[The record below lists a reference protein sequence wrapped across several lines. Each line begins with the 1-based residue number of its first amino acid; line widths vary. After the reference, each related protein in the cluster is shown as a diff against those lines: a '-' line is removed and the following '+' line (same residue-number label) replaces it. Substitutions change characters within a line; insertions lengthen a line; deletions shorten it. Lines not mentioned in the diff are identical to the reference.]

1 LLADIMCAHFMCLEI
16 RHEKHAY
23 RNQPKHYYDHNLLV
37 SHIKVC
43 KELRNCRSDYAN
55 ENSWSQPL

>member
-37 SHIKVC
+37 SPTLHKSLQ
-43 KELRNCRSDYAN
+43 KNYAATDLDLPM
-55 ENSWSQPL
+55 QMYT